1 MDDPG
6 RQDRS
11 VTGGHALVVTG
22 GPFPA
27 NQGPLPSAD
36 LIIAAD
42 GGADNA
48 AAFGLAVD
56 LVVGDLDSASSAA
69 VARAGKVERHP
80 EDKDETDLELALGAA
95 VAAGTRSVTVVG
107 TLGGRVDHALAN
119 LLVAAGDRWANLRI
133 DLRIDG
139 ARAWVVRDHVEVV
152 AQVGDVVSLLAVGGR
167 ATGVT
172 TTGLAWP
179 LADAEVEPGV
189 GLGLSNR
196 MAAPRAEVV
205 VDDGTLLVIVD
216 RTGLEPVTSRV

>member
-1 MDDPG
+1 M
-6 RQDRS
+6 
-11 VTGGHALVVTG
+11 TGGHALVVTG
-22 GPFPA
+22 GPIPA

-48 AAFGLAVD
+48 AALGLTVD
-56 LVVGDLDSASSAA
+56 LVIGDLDSVSSAA
-69 VARAGKVERHP
+69 VARAKKVERHP
-80 EDKDETDLELALGAA
+80 EDKDETDLELALSAA
-95 VAAGTRSVTVVG
+95 VAAGTGSVTVVG

-139 ARAWVVRDHVEVV
+139 AQAWVVRDHVEVV

-179 LADAEVEPGV
+179 LANAEVKPGV

-196 MAAPRAEVV
+196 MAAPKAEVV
-205 VDDGTLLVIVD
+205 VNDGTLLVIVD
-216 RTGLEPVTSRV
+216 RTGLEPVTSSDGFLKPL

>member
-1 MDDPG
+1 M
-6 RQDRS
+6 
-11 VTGGHALVVTG
+11 TGGHALVVTG
-22 GPFPA
+22 GPFPT

-48 AAFGLAVD
+48 AALRLAVD

-69 VARAGKVERHP
+69 LARAKKVERHP
-80 EDKDETDLELALGAA
+80 ENKDATDLELALGAA
-95 VAAGTRSVTVVG
+95 VAAGTASVTVVA
-107 TLGGRVDHALAN
+107 TLGGRLDHALAN
-119 LLVAAGDRWANLRI
+119 LLVAASDRWSKLRI

-139 ARAWVVRDHVEVV
+139 ARVWVVRDHVEVI

-179 LADAEVEPGV
+179 LADAKVEPGV

-196 MAAPRAEVV
+196 MAAPNAEVV
-205 VDDGTLLVIVD
+205 VDDGTLLVISSAAI
-216 RTGLEPVTSRV
+216 LSL